1 MDSSQSASIFVK
13 KVVFCINSLSSAIL
27 IRRGGD
33 KMKKKEQPEKIQ
45 TDPLGSW
52 TGVPE
57 DPFQIPV
64 QDADDL

>member
-1 MDSSQSASIFVK
+1 
-13 KVVFCINSLSSAIL
+13 
-27 IRRGGD
+27 
-33 KMKKKEQPEKIQ
+33 MKKKEQPEKIQ
-45 TDPLGSW
+45 TDLLGSW